1 MNTLTHAV
9 HCIHP
14 WNFSVV
20 TLDFFLNTV
29 QYGERETT
37 TKASRISFL
46 CDFIDDVLHY
56 NAAAW
61 DDSKP
66 FLFASELS
74 SKWMTASMM
83 KLLRPGTSRQNNK
96 NENTTQCKTENENA
110 SPPPQGTEIEA
121 ACLSHRVS
129 AGVGTLT
136 HARIKTI
143 KLARPLGISL
153 KC

>member
-1 MNTLTHAV
+1 
-9 HCIHP
+9 
-14 WNFSVV
+14 VV

-37 TKASRISFL
+37 TKSSRISFL

-56 NAAAW
+56 NASAW

-66 FLFASELS
+66 FLSASELS
-74 SKWMTASMM
+74 SRWMMASMM
-83 KLLRPGTSRQNNK
+83 KLLRPETSRQNNK
-96 NENTTQCKTENENA
+96 NENSNQRKIENENG
-110 SPPPQGTEIEA
+110 SPPHETKIEA
-121 ACLSHRVS
+121 ERSSHRDT

-136 HARIKTI
+136 HARTKTT